1 MNTIHI
7 GKSGNV
13 SLTKGGGGARRRRF
27 CLYGRRS
34 IRHVTLSFTGTS
46 FGGDEKADR
55 KSQTTA
61 IHIQQINSNG
71 RGI

>member
-1 MNTIHI
+1 M
-7 GKSGNV
+7 
-13 SLTKGGGGARRRRF
+13 
-27 CLYGRRS
+27 
-34 IRHVTLSFTGTS
+34 TLSFTGTS

-71 RGI
+71 RGILI